1 MKRIFLRSLAVLM
14 IACLFISTVSGV
26 TVKEKSET
34 FTEIVIV
41 DIDDAQKEQQIIAT
55 LNGDNLIS
63 PMNLLCIFGH
73 SISQGTAI
81 ETNHRYWA
89 TAPRCRQ
96 TTYRVDYCTRSGC
109 DYMKLTQTS
118 QVAIRCCA

>member
-1 MKRIFLRSLAVLM
+1 MKRVFLRSLAFLM
-14 IACLFISTVSGV
+14 IACLFILTVSGF

-73 SISQGTAI
+73 SMSQGSSIT
-81 ETNHRYWA
+81 TDHRYWA
-89 TAPRCRQ
+89 TSPRCRE
-96 TTYRVDYCTRSGC
+96 TTHKVVYCTRSGC
-109 DYMKLTQTS
+109 DYMVITQLTQM
-118 QVAIRCCA
+118 AIRCCA